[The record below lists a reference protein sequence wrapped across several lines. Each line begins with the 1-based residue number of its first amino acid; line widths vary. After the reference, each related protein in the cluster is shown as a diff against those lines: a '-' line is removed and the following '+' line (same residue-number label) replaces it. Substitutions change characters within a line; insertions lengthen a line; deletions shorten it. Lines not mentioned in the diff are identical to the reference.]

1 MKIYSVRITNIKIK
15 NFKNTLNGSV
25 SLCNLRK
32 AYKASVLGIYGQ
44 NGSGKTA
51 LIDSISLL
59 KDILTG
65 SKIKNFVNGLNN
77 VVTRNSHCII

>member
-1 MKIYSVRITNIKIK
+1 MKIYSVRITNIKIS
-15 NFKNTLNGSV
+15 NFKNTLNGNV

-32 AYKASVLGIYGQ
+32 NYKASVLGIYGQ

-65 SKIKNFVNGLNN
+65 TKIKNFVNG
-77 VVTRNSHCII
+77 RK